1 MGKNLQWKGS
11 FSFIM
16 IKLDS
21 RDRTLSSIL
30 FYDNQ
35 GHYITSKLGQGRG
48 PNEVL
53 GIDQITPI
61 TNNRFS

>member
-1 MGKNLQWKGS
+1 MEGEFFIYNDKIG
-11 FSFIM
+11 FS
-16 IKLDS
+16 
-21 RDRTLSSIL
+21 DRTLSSIL

-35 GHYITSKLGQGRG
+35 GHYITSKLSQGRG

-61 TNNRFS
+61 TNNRFFIMDVP